1 MPGLFDFGGGGA
13 GGLFGYAPK
22 PPGWTPPTYS
32 YDPNW
37 ANSPEAL
44 AVWNPN
50 WRTASAVPQG
60 ASGAGGT
67 PPPSIGTWPPTGG
80 AIPRPTFEPPLPR
93 GPNSDTLTTPYGG
106 GPLSPAI
113 AGLIQPGL
121 VPDIA
126 RMSAETT
133 AGRGIGGSPAAGST
147 AVKMSEQNYLQRLG
161 LANQLLTGEAGRA
174 LPYQITP
181 LQSAELANRLAVAG
195 MRNFPG
201 GGSFGYNPSRSGS
214 GYGGGNFAGNYV
226 SPYTP
231 YRSMNYGGG
240 LDTHGA
246 IPGVDYG
253 GGGGASPSLDDML
266 RELGIFGED
275 DTGAAQQPPDF
286 DWEMWQ

>member
-1 MPGLFDFGGGGA
+1 MPGLFGF
-13 GGLFGYAPK
+13 APK
-22 PPGWTPPTYS
+22 PPGWTPPSYS

-37 ANSPEAL
+37 AQSPEAL
-44 AVWNPN
+44 AVYNPN
-50 WRTASAVPQG
+50 WQTAGNTSSGLQP
-60 ASGAGGT
+60 ASGLGGT
-67 PPPSIGTWPPTGG
+67 PPATIGAWPGSGG
-80 AIPRPTFEPPLPR
+80 KIIAPGPGGVLPMD
-93 GPNSDTLTTPYGG
+93 GSLNTPYGG

-161 LANQLLTGEAGRA
+161 LANQLMTGEAGRA

-195 MRNFPG
+195 MRNFPWG
-201 GGSFGYNPSRSGS
+201 GNIGGNYRSGS
-214 GYGGGNFAGNYV
+214 GVGGGNFASNYV
-226 SPYTP
+226 SPYSP
-231 YRSMNYGGG
+231 YRSTNYGGG
-240 LDTHGA
+240 LDTHGSL
-246 IPGVDYG
+246 PGVNYGGLDYG
-253 GGGGASPSLDDML
+253 GGGNGGSPSLDDML
-266 RELGIFGED
+266 RDLGIYGED
-275 DTGAAQQPPDF
+275 DTGAGTGQPPDF